1 MDPTTATVVATIL
14 AAVVGAL
21 IGAAV
26 THYRAKADWEEMA
39 RTVQRD
45 AAGALVAA
53 AQDFAWGL
61 LIFRTNLEDLEDQ
74 PPDWDMEA
82 EGRERFEETHRRFQV
97 ELNRARMAVVEPEAR
112 KVVSDLHQTFRAMY
126 ADAPID
132 GVTMKPYTDWMH
144 QMETMLYDHGKRLL
158 NVGVRNLKPGG
169 PDRRPRLP
177 WRRRKSGH
185 REGE

>member
-1 MDPTTATVVATIL
+1 MDPTFATIL

-21 IGAAV
+21 IGATV
-26 THYRAKADWEEMA
+26 THFRAKADWEEEA

-112 KVVSDLHQTFRAMY
+112 QVVSDLHQTFRAMY

-132 GVTMKPYTDWMH
+132 GATMKPYTDWMH

-169 PDRRPRLP
+169 PDRPSRLP
-177 WRRRKSGH
+177 WRKKSGH
-185 REGE
+185 TAGGA